1 MSITAVDHVQLP
13 IAVGGQPRA
22 RDFYEHLLGLRE
34 LRDPRL
40 DRPGVLRFALGA
52 QRLDL
57 SEGAYS
63 GVAPQAHLALR
74 VQGLR
79 GLAERLRQAGLPVD
93 AGGLSAPAARLY
105 VDDPFGNRL
114 EFIEAL
120 SLASQETAYDAD
132 PIAFAV

>member
-1 MSITAVDHVQLP
+1 MSGIAIDHVQLP
-13 IAVGGQPRA
+13 IPVGGGARA

-34 LRDPRL
+34 VRDPTL

-79 GLAERLRQAGLPVD
+79 ALAERLRQAGQAVD
-93 AGGLSAPAARLY
+93 TGTSRAPGARLY

>member
-1 MSITAVDHVQLP
+1 MTRLAVDHIQLP
-13 IAVGGQPRA
+13 ILVGGAARA

-34 LRDPRL
+34 VRDPTL
-40 DRPGVLRFALGA
+40 DRPGVLRYALGA

-57 SEGAYS
+57 SEGPYS

-79 GLAERLRQAGLPVD
+79 ALAERLRQAQLPVD
-93 AGGLSAPAARLY
+93 TGAARAPGARLY

-120 SLASQETAYDAD
+120 SLASQESAYDAE